1 MPRSSA
7 YEVVLDA
14 SLFTPDRLQPTAVG
28 RLAFQAGTRW
38 LRDHV
43 CGHRTLVSEHRVGF
57 VLWAWQLEY
66 DQPLRFPDADEARV
80 EVRARVRGPRASQL
94 EMEMTV
100 SGPAGVAVRT
110 RAASVPLRL
119 TGDQALSGAPTTLP
133 DSFVAGFHDD
143 EVERSPYLSPVRGLL
158 GAFEREGERIAS
170 HTTTFRVHRHHCEV
184 ADQWY
189 WVESLGF
196 AGGAREECVLR
207 HGGSAPELRRAPAE
221 GIRRVDATWLRAG
234 QLWDLLRVRTTAY
247 RHGGDLAFVHELGLA
262 DDDGNGSG
270 SGEGFDGGPYAIVV
284 ERV

>member
-1 MPRSSA
+1 MPRGST

-14 SLFTPDRLQPTAVG
+14 SLFTPAQLQPTAVG

-43 CGHRTLVSEHRVGF
+43 CSHRTLVSEHQVGF

-66 DQPLRFPDADEARV
+66 EQPLRFLDADEAQV
-80 EVRARVRGPRASQL
+80 EVRARVRGPRSSQL

-110 RAASVPLRL
+110 RATSVPLRL
-119 TGDQALSGAPTTLP
+119 SGDRALSGAPTTLP
-133 DSFVAGFHDD
+133 DSFVAGFHED

-158 GAFEREGERIAS
+158 GAYEREGERVAA

-196 AGGAREECVLR
+196 AGGAREECVMR
-207 HGGSAPELRRAPAE
+207 HGGKAPELRRALAE

-234 QLWDLLRVRTTAY
+234 QLWDQLRVHTTVY
-247 RHGGDLAFVHELGLA
+247 RHDGRLAFVHELGLA
-262 DDDGNGSG
+262 DDDNGDG
-270 SGEGFDGGPYAIVV
+270 DGFDGGPYAIVV
-284 ERV
+284 EHV